1 VNSVEQLSRSE
12 MASLLRDVIESER
25 SMTWDDFRS
34 HGGKQHTRA
43 QCRASRKAG
52 APKNCVVHNPSNHKG
67 RGWPMVLR
75 SSGLIERRCPH
86 GVGHPDPD
94 SAAYLDWASKGHGA
108 YTVHGC
114 DIQDG
119 RPCCSQPEV
128 SAHKILVGGGDYCL
142 VCGSPIHFV
151 QVAFN
156 QEHDDGE
163 WEGFWRHNPRTK

>member
-1 VNSVEQLSRSE
+1 MDSVEQLSRSE

-34 HGGKQHTRA
+34 HGGNQHTRA
-43 QCRASRKAG
+43 QCRASRKVG

-94 SAAYLDWASKGHGA
+94 SAAYMDWASKGHGA

-114 DIQDG
+114 DI
-119 RPCCSQPEV
+119 
-128 SAHKILVGGGDYCL
+128 
-142 VCGSPIHFV
+142 
-151 QVAFN
+151 
-156 QEHDDGE
+156 
-163 WEGFWRHNPRTK
+163 